1 MNDPLSPWEER
12 ALMEAREG
20 RFTAYVE
27 LHFAYLVLDNP
38 RSAPFQKAFHQLI
51 ADQEIARAFMEY
63 CRRKAMGGV
72 VG

>member
-1 MNDPLSPWEER
+1 MIPYVLGKNEPSWRPK
-12 ALMEAREG
+12 EG

-51 ADQEIARAFMEY
+51 ADQDMARAFMEY